1 MTMLKTIELYA
12 LNGWYVNYS
21 CINSCIKKAI
31 AQNNIIEGQGVG
43 GEMKSDGKGPRKTS
57 GVGINT

>member
-21 CINSCIKKAI
+21 CIKKAI
-31 AQNNIIEGQGVG
+31 AQNNIIEGQGFG